1 MSKNFE
7 PIELAYNSEG
17 LKFWQQDLK
26 EKISYIDK
34 LKAYLSRFI
43 FEVNDY
49 NEFQIDGF
57 ATLERLVKESYSKDF
72 PSYITFEKLADF
84 IDLNIIDYNQ
94 IMNNINSIDIDVDF
108 NLYTATTP
116 DFAIWT
122 INQKQNDAF
131 NLVQY
136 ALNSVAKIKTK
147 LDVHIYPLDLVK
159 SLNQAAKFDFQK
171 NEVLV
176 NPNFILGIK

>member
-7 PIELAYNSEG
+7 PIELAYDSEG
-17 LKFWQQDLK
+17 MKMWQQDLK
-26 EKISYIDK
+26 EKISHIDK
-34 LKAYLSRFI
+34 LKEYLSRFI

-57 ATLERLVKESYSKDF
+57 STLERLVKGSYGKDF

-84 IDLNIIDYNQ
+84 IDLDIIDYNQ
-94 IMNNINSIDIDVDF
+94 IMNDINSIDIDIDF

-122 INQKQNDAF
+122 ISQKQNDAY

-136 ALNSVAKIKTK
+136 ALNSVAKIKSK

-159 SLNQAAKFDFQK
+159 SLNQVARFDFEK